1 MAGFLDILRSGDW
14 LTLSRARLW
23 ALAVLI
29 ASAGGLVYLVATSDG
44 LIDFQGRPLGTD
56 FASFYA
62 AGTYVLDGNASA
74 PFDQAAHYARQQAL
88 FGAATPYYGWLYPP
102 FFLFIAGALALMP
115 YLLALIVWQGAT
127 FALYL
132 LAIRAIIRTA
142 PEASGANHLWLLLA
156 VAYPAVL
163 VNLGHGQNGFL
174 TAALFAAALVTLERR
189 PVMAGVLFGLLI
201 YKPQFGLLIPLALLA
216 SGRWRAIMAAG
227 VTIAVLALATLAAFG
242 PEVWSAFFA
251 SSKVARAVLLESG
264 EVGWHKLV
272 SVLSWV
278 RMWGGSVGAA
288 YAIHGV
294 VALIAAAAVIWL
306 WRSPARYPLKAAG
319 LVVAAIVAA
328 FHSHDYDLMV
338 LAPALAFLAVD
349 GLARGFAPYEKT
361 VLAAVW
367 IVPLVSRSAAQVTL
381 IPLGTIA
388 TLTLLALVLW
398 RAAGRPAIERLA
410 PSRLASRELSSR

>member
-1 MAGFLDILRSGDW
+1 MAGFLDSLRDADW
-14 LTLSRARLW
+14 LTLARARLW

-29 ASAGGLVYLVATSDG
+29 ASAGGAVYLVATSHG

-62 AGTYVLDGNASA
+62 AGTYVLDGNANA

-88 FGAATPYYGWLYPP
+88 FGAATPYYAWLYPP

-142 PEASGANHLWLLLA
+142 PAARGPNHLWLLLA
-156 VAYPAVL
+156 IAYPAVFI
-163 VNLGHGQNGFL
+163 NLGHGQNGFL

-189 PVMAGVLFGLLI
+189 PVLAGMLFGLLV

-227 VTIAVLALATLAAFG
+227 ATVAVLALATLAAFG
-242 PEVWSAFFA
+242 PEVWSAFLA
-251 SSKVARAVLLESG
+251 SSKIARTVLLESG

-278 RMWGGSVGAA
+278 RMWGGSINAA
-288 YAIHGV
+288 YAIHGF
-294 VALIAAAAVIWL
+294 VALVAAAAVVWL
-306 WRSPARYPLKAAG
+306 WRSPTRYPLKAAG
-319 LVVAAIVAA
+319 LTVAAIVAA
-328 FHSHDYDLMV
+328 LHSHDYDLML
-338 LAPALAFLAVD
+338 LAPALAFFVVD
-349 GLARGFAPYEKT
+349 GLSRGFGPYEKT

-367 IVPLVSRSAAQVTL
+367 IVPLVSRSVAQVAL

-388 TLTLLALVLW
+388 TLMLLALVLW
-398 RAAGRPAIERLA
+398 RAAGRPAIEPLA
-410 PSRLASRELSSR
+410 PSRLASRELPSR

>member
-1 MAGFLDILRSGDW
+1 MMGFLKLLRSGDW
-14 LTLSRARLW
+14 LTLGRARLW

-29 ASAGGLVYLVATSDG
+29 ASAGAAIYLVATSDG
-44 LIDFQGRPLGTD
+44 LIDYQGRPLGTD

-62 AGTYVLDGNASA
+62 AGTYVLEGNATA
-74 PFDQAAHYARQQAL
+74 PFDQSAHYARQQAL

-102 FFLFIAGALALMP
+102 FFLFVAGALALMP

-142 PEASGANHLWLLLA
+142 PEVSGANHLWLLLA
-156 VAYPAVL
+156 VASPV
-163 VNLGHGQNGFL
+163 VFINLGHGQNGFL
-174 TAALFAAALVTLERR
+174 TAALFAAALVTLERQA
-189 PVMAGVLFGLLI
+189 VLAGVLFGLLV
-201 YKPQFGLLIPLALLA
+201 YKPQFGLMIPLALLA
-216 SGRWRAIMAAG
+216 SGRWRAIVAAG
-227 VTIAVLALATLAAFG
+227 ATVLALAGATLAVFG
-242 PEVWSAFFA
+242 PEVWSAFLA
-251 SSKVARAVLLESG
+251 SSKVARTALLESG

-278 RMWGGSVGAA
+278 RMWGGSVNAA
-288 YAIHGV
+288 YAIHGIA
-294 VALIAAAAVIWL
+294 ALIAAAAVVWL

-319 LVVAAIVAA
+319 LAAATIVAA
-328 FHSHDYDLMV
+328 LHSHDYDLML

-349 GLARGFAPYEKT
+349 GASRGFAPYEKT
-361 VLAAVW
+361 MLAALW
-367 IVPLVSRSAAQVTL
+367 IVPLVSRSVAQIAF

-388 TLTLLALVLW
+388 TLVLLAFVLW

-410 PSRLASRELSSR
+410 PSPLASQELSSR